1 MRKTLP
7 LAALLAALLASAAHA
22 DDDFRCTNVPIDRWM
37 SEKQITEQAR
47 KMGVDVRRV
56 EIDDGCYEVNGLNR
70 DGRRVEIRLHPETG
84 AQVSVDSD

>member
-7 LAALLAALLASAAHA
+7 LAALLAALFASGAQA
-22 DDDFRCTNVPIDRWM
+22 DDDFRCGNVPLERWM
-37 SEKQITEQAR
+37 SQNEITERAR

-56 EIDDGCYEVNGLNR
+56 EIDDGCYEVSGRNR